1 MGPYARWLKR
11 GADLALASA
20 GLLVAAPILGAVAAG
35 VAVKLGR
42 PVLFRQR
49 RAGRH
54 AEPFSILKFRT
65 MTDGRGP
72 DGELLPDAQRMTD
85 FGRWLRSTSLD
96 ELPELL
102 NVLRGEMSLI
112 GPRPLH
118 LRYVPRYNGR
128 QSRRHDVLPGITGL
142 AQVRGRN
149 ALSWTERLE
158 LDVIYAQSVGF
169 GLDLQILLETVLV
182 TLRRQ
187 GITQEG
193 QATMT
198 EFRGEEGAIAGTARA
213 KAA

>member
-1 MGPYARWLKR
+1 MGTYARWLKR
-11 GADLALASA
+11 GADVALASA
-20 GLLVAAPILGAVAAG
+20 GLVVAAPVLGAVAAA

-49 RAGRH
+49 RAGQGGR
-54 AEPFSILKFRT
+54 PFSILKFRT
-65 MTDGRGP
+65 MTDARGA
-72 DGELLPDAQRMTD
+72 DGELLSDAQRMTD

-118 LRYVPRYNGR
+118 LRYLPRYSAR
-128 QSRRHDVLPGITGL
+128 QALRHNVRPGITGL

-149 ALSWTERLE
+149 ALGWSERLE
-158 LDVIYAQSVGF
+158 LDVVYAQSVGF
-169 GLDLQILLETVLV
+169 ILDLQILLETVLV
-182 TLRRQ
+182 TLGRE
-187 GITQEG
+187 GIAQEG

-198 EFRGEEGAIAGTARA
+198 EFRGEPASEDVWVE
-213 KAA
+213 AA